1 MIDESEAIFD
11 EDGGFVGR
19 YTGDPNTFDLV
30 HPDTFDIDV
39 SDLDVSDL
47 DIVDLDLDRS
57 NFDHAVEPDQQSG
70 GCHDKRAFEGGAA
83 TDGRGVGDL
92 GSGGGNGCDT
102 HLHVSWLVTNATV
115 STDLR
120 REYTDPS
127 FLPRPS
133 PHAHDVSVL
142 VGCYHLFALVS

>member
-19 YTGDPNTFDLV
+19 YTGDPDTFDLV

-57 NFDHAVEPDQQSG
+57 NFDHAVDPDQQG
-70 GCHDKRAFEGGAA
+70 RGCHDKRAFEGGGS
-83 TDGRGVGDL
+83 TDGGGGGDI
-92 GSGGGNGCDT
+92 GSGGSHGCDR

-133 PHAHDVSVL
+133 PHAHDVSAVI
-142 VGCYHLFALVS
+142 GCCHLFALVS